1 MRNVTSLGAGWRY
14 LPRFEDAFVDPRLSL
29 VDWASVDIPHTNLEL
44 PYNAF
49 DEKSYQFVSTYARDV
64 DVPELTGGERA
75 FLDFEGVMAA
85 CDVWV
90 NGKRAGGH
98 LGGFT
103 PFSIEVTSL
112 VTAGANRVL
121 VRVDS
126 TERADIPPFG
136 HVVDYLC
143 YGGIYRGVGLRIQEA
158 AFIKSVFAKPR
169 DALAARKSL
178 EVEVTVDA
186 GSVAASSGSGGER
199 EGEGLSARVR
209 LMDGARV
216 AAEAVAP
223 IAPSSVAGAARDA
236 GSDGG
241 LGAVIQLRDI
251 EGLRAWDLDDPVLY
265 PLEVELLCGGATI
278 DAERHRIGFRIA
290 EWKPDG
296 FFLNGRRI
304 VIRGLN
310 RHQAF
315 PWQGYAMPARVQR
328 RDAEILKRELGVN
341 LVRTSHYPQA
351 KAFLDACDE
360 LGLLVLEE
368 FPGWQHI
375 GDEVWKDNACEALRE
390 MVLRDRNRPA
400 IVLWGV
406 RINESKDD
414 HGFYARTNDIAHRL
428 DPTRAR
434 GGVRCID
441 KSELLEDV
449 YTFND
454 FVFDGGKRVL
464 RKPRSVTRLGR
475 DVPYLVTEYN
485 GHMYPAKR
493 FDNEERLAEHA
504 RRHAAVVDA
513 AASTKSVSGAI
524 GWCAFDYNTHKDF
537 GSGDRIC
544 YHGVSDMF
552 RIPKYAAA
560 LYASQRDPAEGVVL
574 EAACIFAKG
583 ERCAATL
590 LPIDIYTNC
599 DEVALW
605 RGGKRIGSFLPDR
618 GTWPHLRHPPV
629 VVRDLV
635 GDQLADSDFSL
646 RDRAAIRRIAG
657 KVLTVGYQNLGLAD
671 KIAMGLLL
679 VRNHLSLAEAEALF
693 GKFTIGWGAADE
705 SWDLVGLVDGK
716 EVARRRYGGDAVPA
730 ALQLRADDLRLLAE
744 GAAGAA
750 AWGDA
755 PAYLE
760 GWDATRIEV
769 RLVDQYGNIVPFAA
783 EAIDIEVE
791 GPGAIAGPKRF
802 AFLGGCAAFWVRTT
816 GRPGTIRVRA
826 SCGRFAAGELVI
838 EAD

>member
-14 LPRFEDAFVDPRLSL
+14 LPRFEDAFVDPRHQLDDWVP
-29 VDWASVDIPHTNLEL
+29 VDLPHTNLEL

-49 DEKSYQFVSTYARDV
+49 DEKSCQFVSTYTRDV
-64 DVPELTGGERA
+64 ELPALPGGRRA
-75 FLDFEGVMAA
+75 FLDFEGVMTA

-90 NGKRAGGH
+90 NGRPAGGH
-98 LGGFT
+98 LGGYT

-112 VTAGANRVL
+112 VTVGANRVV

-126 TERADIPPFG
+126 TERPDIPPFG

-158 AFIKSVFAKPR
+158 ACIKAVFAKPF
-169 DALAARKSL
+169 DALEERKAL
-178 EVEVTVDA
+178 DVEVAVDA
-186 GSVAASSGSGGER
+186 ATAAAK
-199 EGEGLSARVR
+199 GLSVRAR

-223 IAPSSVAGAARDA
+223 IAAAVTAEGAGAAGDHVATIRLR
-236 GSDGG
+236 G
-241 LGAVIQLRDI
+241 L
-251 EGLRAWDLDDPVLY
+251 EGLRTWDLDDPALY
-265 PLEVELLCGGATI
+265 SLEVELLASGVSI
-278 DAERHRIGFRIA
+278 DVERHRIGFRTA
-290 EWKPDG
+290 EWRPEG
-296 FFLNGRRI
+296 FFLNGRRV

-310 RHQAF
+310 RHQSF

-351 KAFLDACDE
+351 RAFLDACDE

-375 GDEVWKDNACEALRE
+375 GDAAWKDNACMALRE
-390 MVLRDRNRPA
+390 MIVRDRNRPA

-414 HGFYARTNDIAHRL
+414 HGFYARTNEIAHRL

-434 GGVRCID
+434 GGIRCID
-441 KSELLEDV
+441 RSELLEDV

-464 RKPRSVTRLGR
+464 RKPRSVTGLGH

-485 GHMYPAKR
+485 GHMFPTKR

-513 AASTKSVSGAI
+513 AASTKGVAGAI

-574 EAACIFAKG
+574 EAACLFAKG

-618 GTWPHLRHPPV
+618 RSWPHLRHPPV

-635 GDQLADSDFSL
+635 GDQLADSGFSP

-657 KVLTVGYQNLGLAD
+657 KVLTVGYQNLSLAD
-671 KIAMGLLL
+671 KLGMGLLL
-679 VRNHLSLAEAEALF
+679 LRNRLSLSEAEALF
-693 GKFTIGWGAADE
+693 GKFTIGWGAEDE
-705 SWDLVGLVDGK
+705 SWELVGLVEGR

-730 ALQLRADDLRLLAE
+730 ALQLRADDLHLLAK
-744 GAAGAA
+744 GAAESAV
-750 AWGDA
+750 WGDA
-755 PAYLE
+755 STYLE
-760 GWDATRIEV
+760 GWDATRVEV
-769 RLVDQYGNIVPFAA
+769 RLVDQYGNLEPFAA
-783 EAIDIEVE
+783 EAIDIEVS
-791 GPGAIAGPKRF
+791 GPGSVAGPRRF
-802 AFLGGCAAFWVRTT
+802 ALQGGCAAFWVRTA
-816 GRPGTIRVRA
+816 GRPGTIRVRV
-826 SCGRFAAGELVI
+826 SCGRFAAGELAI

>member
-14 LPRFEDAFVDPRLSL
+14 LPRFEDAFVDPRHQLPG
-29 VDWASVDIPHTNLEL
+29 WAPVDIPHTNLEL
-44 PYNAF
+44 PFNAF
-49 DEKSYQFVSTYARDV
+49 DEKSCQFVSTYARDV
-64 DVPELTGGERA
+64 EIPALPDGRRA
-75 FLDFEGVMAA
+75 FLDFEGVMTA

-90 NGKRAGGH
+90 NGKPAGGH
-98 LGGFT
+98 LGGYT
-103 PFSIEVTSL
+103 PFSIEITSL
-112 VTAGANRVL
+112 AAAGTNRIV

-126 TERADIPPFG
+126 TERSDIPPFG

-158 AFIKSVFAKPR
+158 AIIKGIFARPF
-169 DALAARKSL
+169 DALEARKSL
-178 EVEVTVDA
+178 DVEVAIDLGAA
-186 GSVAASSGSGGER
+186 GTAGAAR
-199 EGEGLSARVR
+199 GLAVRAR
-209 LMDGARV
+209 LMDGARI
-216 AAEAVAP
+216 AAESVAP
-223 IAPSSVAGAARDA
+223 IVSAGDA
-236 GSDGG
+236 GSGG
-241 LGAVIQLRDI
+241 SHAATIQLRGI
-251 EGLRAWDLDDPVLY
+251 EGLRVWDLDDPALY
-265 PLEVELLCGGATI
+265 SLEVELLSG
-278 DAERHRIGFRIA
+278 DAMVDIERHRIGFRTA
-290 EWKPDG
+290 EWRPEG
-296 FFLNGRRI
+296 FFLNGRRV

-310 RHQAF
+310 RHQSF

-375 GDEVWKDNACEALRE
+375 GDATWKDNACTALRE
-390 MVLRDRNRPA
+390 MIVRDRNRPA

-414 HGFYARTNDIAHRL
+414 HDFYVRTNEIAHRL

-434 GGVRCID
+434 GGIRCID

-454 FVFDGGKRVL
+454 FVFDGGERVL
-464 RKPRSVTRLGR
+464 RKPRSVTGLRR

-485 GHMYPAKR
+485 GHMYPTKR

-504 RRHAAVVDA
+504 RRHAAAVNA
-513 AASTKSVSGAI
+513 AASTKGVAGAI

-599 DEVALW
+599 DEVVLW
-605 RGGKRIGSFLPDR
+605 RGGKRIGTFLPER
-618 GTWPHLRHPPV
+618 RSWPGLRHPPV

-635 GDQLADSDFSL
+635 GDQLSDSDFSP
-646 RDRAAIRRIAG
+646 RDRAAIRKVAG
-657 KVLTVGYQNLGLAD
+657 KVLTVGYQNLNLAD
-671 KIAMGLLL
+671 KLAMGLLL
-679 VRNHLSLAEAEALF
+679 LRNHLSLSEAEALF
-693 GKFTIGWGAADE
+693 GKFTIGWGAKDE
-705 SWDLVGLVDGK
+705 SWELVGFVDGK
-716 EVARRRYGGDAVPA
+716 EVARRRYGGDAVPS
-730 ALQLRADDLRLLAE
+730 ALQLRADDLHLLAK

-750 AWGDA
+750 VWGDA
-755 PAYLE
+755 STYLE

-769 RLVDQYGNIVPFAA
+769 RLVDQYGNIEPFAA

-791 GPGAIAGPKRF
+791 GPGAVAGPRRF
-802 AFLGGCAAFWVRTT
+802 ALQGGCAAFWLRTT
-816 GRPGTIRVRA
+816 GEPGTIRVRVR
-826 SCGRFAAGELVI
+826 CGRFAAGELAI